1 MEIKKKLHLYQR
13 LPFRISFIILVIIF
27 SGIGMTLYF
36 YVQAQ
41 NTAILRSRVESV
53 RDQMEILHISVKNS
67 MLAGEAPIAVQL
79 FRDFSRSS
87 FVSEIMLYRADGVPA
102 FSDNTTIGN
111 VNRILGSPLF
121 KDKDLFVSENP
132 ATEKPFF
139 DAVTQITDI
148 ESTAPGTKNRVI
160 TIYSPLINQPKCASC
175 HGLDHVVRGVIR
187 VSSSLDKTYAMTERN
202 TLITGTAGVAIIVFL
217 SMAISFFINTTVIRR
232 ILRIGEVARL
242 VGEGNFKEK
251 LPVSSGDEIGRLSD
265 QFNAMI
271 DGLNERFKLAKFV
284 SKSTLDHVKDSDE
297 ISLGGER
304 TEVTVLFSDIRGFT
318 SYSESRSPEEVMR
331 VLNIVMK
338 LQSTLIHEFGG
349 DIDKYVG
356 DEIMAVFEGEDAALR
371 ACNAA
376 LDIRDTMVKRQSGGE
391 IDVSVGIG
399 IHCGIVVS
407 GNMGSDERIDRTII
421 GDTVNL
427 GARLCSAAGSN
438 TIIISEEVRGRVAEA
453 MSVKE
458 HEPLRVKGKSEPV
471 KIFTLRSVI

>member
-1 MEIKKKLHLYQR
+1 MGKEKRLHIYQR

-79 FRDFSRSS
+79 FRDFRRSG

-102 FSDNTTIGN
+102 FSDNKTVGS
-111 VNRILGSPLF
+111 VNTLLGAQLF
-121 KDKDLFVSENP
+121 KDKELFVGGSAAYEQ
-132 ATEKPFF
+132 PFL
-139 DAVTQITDI
+139 DAVSRVTDI
-148 ESTAPGTKNRVI
+148 EVAAPGSKNRII

-187 VSSSLDKTYAMTERN
+187 VSSSLEKTYTMTERN
-202 TLITGTAGVAIIVFL
+202 TLITGAAGVAIIVFL
-217 SMAISFFINTTVIRR
+217 SMAISVFINTTVIRR
-232 ILRIGEVARL
+232 ILRIGDVARL
-242 VGEGNFKEK
+242 VGEGNFREK
-251 LPVSSGDEIGRLSD
+251 LPVSSNDEIGRLSD
-265 QFNAMI
+265 QFNSMI
-271 DGLNERFKLAKFV
+271 DGLSERFKLAKFV
-284 SKSTLDHVKDSDE
+284 SKSTLDHVKDADE

-304 TEVTVLFSDIRGFT
+304 TNVTVLFSDIRGFT
-318 SYSESRSPEEVMR
+318 AYSESRSPEEVMR

-338 LQSTLIHEFGG
+338 LQSSLIHANGG

-356 DEIMAVFEGEDAALR
+356 DEIMAVFEGEEAPLR
-371 ACNAA
+371 ACRAA
-376 LDIRDTMVKRQSGGE
+376 LEIRDTMIRRQGEGE

-407 GNMGSDERIDRTII
+407 GNMGSEERIDRTII

-427 GARLCSAAGSN
+427 GARLCSAAGNN
-438 TIIISEEVRGRVAEA
+438 TIIISNEVCQIVSG
-453 MSVKE
+453 SVSVRE
-458 HEPLRVKGKSEPV
+458 QEPIRVKGKSEPV
-471 KIFTLRSVI
+471 KIFTLRSIL